1 MPARRWI
8 LTTCLLLY
16 AAAQALF
23 LFRIEAATK
32 LAGDERHYVP
42 AARQWLAMQDPGNA
56 EHPPLGKQLIAI
68 GMALCGDRPLG
79 WRVMSTVFGSLTLVG
94 MYLWGLAL
102 FRDQRAALLTA
113 LISLANQLLYVQS
126 RIGMLDVFMFGF
138 AVFGLAAVCRAW
150 DPTLPRRP
158 ARLLLLLAGVAFGLA
173 TACKWTGA
181 MAWGLSAGAVV
192 GARLTARSGLFKNLT
207 TDDLVSAFV
216 VFPIA
221 AYLVT
226 FFPYLFVAH
235 QPRYNLLDL
244 LAMQKQ
250 IWELQ
255 QRVVTP
261 MRYHSAWP
269 SWPFMLRPFWYY
281 FEWEP
286 DHANIRGIVLLG
298 NPLVLWG
305 GLIALAACAWAWW
318 RRRSREPFWILLAWG
333 GLYLGHAVLRR
344 KVGYFFYYFPAA
356 MTLSLAWAF
365 VLREIERR
373 PRLRA
378 TRVPWPSLVFLAATF
393 GFCIY
398 FFDLLSAA
406 PEYSEAF
413 RSRMWLRSW
422 Y

>member
-1 MPARRWI
+1 
-8 LTTCLLLY
+8 
-16 AAAQALF
+16 
-23 LFRIEAATK
+23 
-32 LAGDERHYVP
+32 
-42 AARQWLAMQDPGNA
+42 
-56 EHPPLGKQLIAI
+56 
-68 GMALCGDRPLG
+68 
-79 WRVMSTVFGSLTLVG
+79 

-102 FRDQRAALLTA
+102 FRDQRAALVVALTT
-113 LISLANQLLYVQS
+113 LGNQLLYVQS

-138 AVFGLAAVCRAW
+138 AVFALAAVCRAW
-150 DPTLPRRP
+150 DPDLPRGP
-158 ARLLLLLAGVAFGLA
+158 TRLLLLLAGVAFGLA

-181 MAWGLSAGAVV
+181 MAWGFSAAAVV
-192 GARLTARSGLFKNLT
+192 GARLTTRSGSRLFASLT
-207 TDDLVSAFV
+207 VDDLVSAFV

-235 QPRYNLLDL
+235 QPRYGLLDL
-244 LAMQKQ
+244 LRMQGQ

-255 QRVVTP
+255 QRVIEAT
-261 MRYHSAWP
+261 RYVSSWP

-286 DHANIRGIVLLG
+286 NRAGVRGIVLLG

-305 GLIALAACAWAWW
+305 GLVALVACAWSWW
-318 RRRSREPFWILLAWG
+318 RDRSRETFWILVAWG

-344 KVGYFFYYFPAA
+344 KVGYFFYYYPAA

-365 VLREIERR
+365 VLREVERH

-378 TRVPWPSLVFLAATF
+378 TRVPWPTVVFLAATF
-393 GFCIY
+393 GFCAY

-413 RSRMWLRSW
+413 RSRMWFRSW